1 MAHYWHTFVV
11 IFKAPFQHTQL
22 IWGIVPLY
30 FAWLLNEL
38 TSSKASFRTAVQ
50 TGFTFVWAALQWL
63 FQYTGQHHSSALVP
77 AKSLNAWF
85 AVNMFVTM
93 LVLAVGVLALVS
105 GVRRKFPK
113 HGKFLGH
120 TRFAAYFLI
129 AMYPMQARALLWT
142 WDELIAIVI
151 FAVPVW
157 LVVHVGLMP
166 VRK

>member
-1 MAHYWHTFVV
+1 MAHYWHTFLV
-11 IFKAPFQHTQL
+11 ILKTPFHYTDL

-30 FAWLLNEL
+30 FGWLLNEL

-50 TGFTFVWAALQWL
+50 TGFTFVWAAAQWL
-63 FQYTGQHHSSALVP
+63 YQSGRHRPLSAPKISIDAL
-77 AKSLNAWF
+77 F

-93 LVLAVGVLALVS
+93 LVMAVGLLALVS

-113 HGKFLGH
+113 HCKFLGH

-129 AMYPMQARALLWT
+129 AIYPMQSHALKWT
-142 WDELIAIVI
+142 WDELIAII
-151 FAVPVW
+151 LFAVPVW